1 MVATKKPRTQYQ
13 QDLDSPFTPL
23 LHKPGGN
30 KDGYTPLQHDEQ
42 ELVPT
47 CPHPGMSPDSSAVT
61 MAGIARLLQQQLEP
75 ITANIGSL
83 QTTCEHLTSKYGEL
97 KDVVEARLQR
107 MESRMDMSETRVDK
121 LEEVGQ
127 QFQAQISK
135 IKDFV
140 RDEVG
145 TGLRERKLMCL
156 LTRIWQTK
164 GPSQQ

>member
-13 QDLDSPFTPL
+13 QELDSPFTPL

-30 KDGYTPLQHDEQ
+30 KAGYTPLQDDEQ

-47 CPHPGMSPDSSAVT
+47 CPHPGMSPDSSASHHGRHCT
-61 MAGIARLLQQQLEP
+61 TASATAGTHHRQHRKFTKLRVSISHP
-75 ITANIGSL
+75 S
-83 QTTCEHLTSKYGEL
+83 
-97 KDVVEARLQR
+97 
-107 MESRMDMSETRVDK
+107 MENSRMSETRVHK

-127 QFQAQISK
+127 QLQAQISK

-145 TGLRERKLMCL
+145 TVFA
-156 LTRIWQTK
+156 
-164 GPSQQ
+164 